1 MPLGISKTCIFFKT
15 GTLGC
20 FCFSK
25 GTISQTWDFW
35 KTKAAKSTS
44 FENKKV
50 PKYQFLKYQVA
61 YQAVFKMMSKKKEEK
76 KTENMKKNELSK
88 LKNVKKILILL
99 FLRIR
104 PTREL
109 ATSAHFFAIP
119 PRELLLDREG
129 WHNRPFAVHKGL
141 DCRVSSAPSPK
152 RNLSQLP
159 RSWNLWARLA
169 VVSQK

>member
-1 MPLGISKTCIFFKT
+1 MLKVHFFLIVFLLRGFWTSFWKLLGMPPGISKTRFFFKT

-61 YQAVFKMMSKKKEEK
+61 YQAVFKMMSKKKK
-76 KTENMKKNELSK
+76 KKNRKHEK
-88 LKNVKKILILL
+88 MN
-99 FLRIR
+99 FQ
-104 PTREL
+104 
-109 ATSAHFFAIP
+109 
-119 PRELLLDREG
+119 
-129 WHNRPFAVHKGL
+129 N
-141 DCRVSSAPSPK
+141 
-152 RNLSQLP
+152 
-159 RSWNLWARLA
+159 
-169 VVSQK
+169 